1 MKRPLLAPR
10 KRLPKTPDRS
20 LLPIRAK
27 NLVFERDGRRLID
40 DVTLTLPPT
49 GVTVILGPN
58 GAGKSLLLRLM
69 AHLITPDSG
78 QVLWG
83 DSIPDYERALS
94 LGVLLQ
100 RPVLLRRS
108 ALANLTYP
116 LKLRG
121 VPRNERDERARMTLA
136 AAELHHIARSPARL
150 LSGGE
155 QRRLALAR
163 TLVSEPEVL
172 FLDEPAA
179 NLDPH
184 ATAAVEQ
191 LIKTTHES
199 GLPTLLITHDIGR
212 ARRLG
217 HTVLFMAAGR
227 VLEVTPA
234 DQFFDK
240 PESREARAY
249 LSGEIVL

>member
-10 KRLPKTPDRS
+10 KRIPRTPDHS
-20 LLPIRAK
+20 LLPIRAE
-27 NLVFERDGRRLID
+27 NLVFERNGRRLID
-40 DVTLTLPPT
+40 NVTLTLPPT

-69 AHLITPDSG
+69 AHLIVPDSG
-78 QVLWG
+78 QVMWG
-83 DSIPDYERALS
+83 DAAPDYERALG

-121 VPRNERDERARMTLA
+121 VPRGERDERARMTLA
-136 AAELHHIARSPARL
+136 AAELLHIARSPARL

-163 TLVSEPEVL
+163 TLVSDPEVL
-172 FLDEPAA
+172 FLDEPGA

-184 ATAAVEQ
+184 ATAAVEH
-191 LIKTTHES
+191 LIKTTHLS
-199 GLPTLLITHDIGR
+199 GVPTLLITHDIGR

-217 HTVLFMAAGR
+217 NTVLFMVGGR
-227 VLEVTPA
+227 VLEMAPA
-234 DQFFDK
+234 KKFFDE
-240 PESREARAY
+240 PESREAKAY